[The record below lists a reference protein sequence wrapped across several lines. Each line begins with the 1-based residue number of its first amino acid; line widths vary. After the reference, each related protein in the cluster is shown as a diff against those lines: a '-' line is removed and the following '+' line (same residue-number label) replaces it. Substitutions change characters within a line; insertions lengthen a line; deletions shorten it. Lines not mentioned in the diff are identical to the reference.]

1 MRFVFISL
9 LATTYANDLFSL
21 LSACE
26 NVTIESV
33 ESRGFSCLSVDS
45 GAVAAGD
52 DAAATPVC
60 EDTKAWTDGSNGCAA
75 YARAEADGEKW
86 CERFGARGAGADSA
100 AEHCCACGGG
110 TLKPLSLIHI

>member
-75 YARAEADGEKW
+75 YARAEADGEK
-86 CERFGARGAGADSA
+86 
-100 AEHCCACGGG
+100 
-110 TLKPLSLIHI
+110 LSLIHI